1 MRFKK
6 IIQLFEDGNVCVCG
20 LRGKG
25 KDMLMANVIARRKI
39 PYVSNVNYGG
49 SHYQFN
55 YEDINCGENTYKNFI
70 EGKLKYYKFP
80 FEDGTDVY
88 LSDAGI
94 YFPSQFCS
102 DLNRHYQ
109 YMSVFQAISRHV
121 GQSNFHFNA
130 QSLNRVWDKIREQSD
145 NFLLC
150 RSCWYFYGI
159 VLQKVTIYDRYQSA
173 VDRMKPLYLPLPMF
187 ANKEMRLQRKMEYA
201 RYEAQHGSIK
211 NGLLLYRNKST
222 YDTRLFKKLLEE
234 GTQ

>member
-6 IIQLFEDGNVCVCG
+6 IIQLFKDGNTCVCG

-25 KDMLMANVIARRKI
+25 KDMLTANVIARRKI

-55 YEDINCGENTYKNFI
+55 YEDIACGKNTYQNFI
-70 EGKLKYYKFP
+70 DGKMKYYKYP
-80 FEDGTDVY
+80 FDDGTDIY
-88 LSDAGI
+88 LSDAGV
-94 YFPSQFCS
+94 YFPSQFCG
-102 DLNRHYQ
+102 DLNKHYQ

-121 GQSNFHFNA
+121 GQCNFHFNA
-130 QSLNRVWDKIREQSD
+130 QNLNRVWDKIREQSD
-145 NFLLC
+145 TYILC
-150 RSCWYFYGI
+150 RFCWYWHGI

-234 GTQ
+234 GTK